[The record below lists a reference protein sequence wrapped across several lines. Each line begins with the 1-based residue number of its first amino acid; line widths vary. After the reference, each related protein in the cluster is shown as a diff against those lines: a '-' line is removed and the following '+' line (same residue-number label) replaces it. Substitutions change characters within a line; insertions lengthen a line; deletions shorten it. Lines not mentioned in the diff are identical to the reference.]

1 MVTKIVELITELT
14 IFCLSINKKHSKCI
28 AKGENRGEIR
38 IGSKTVRNAIERE
51 GRNELWMAKNAKSWN
66 ISV

>member
-51 GRNELWMAKNAKSWN
+51 GRNEL
-66 ISV
+66 